1 MIESFS
7 PVDLTAAP
15 QVEVFQNAGQTT
27 AAKIGWK
34 IGLVLL
40 ALVIIYFLVIYFK
53 ELHNAPY
60 LMDEKS
66 ES

>member
-7 PVDLTAAP
+7 PVDLSAVP
-15 QVEVFQNAGQTT
+15 LVEVFQNAGQTT

-53 ELHNAPY
+53 ELYNAPY
-60 LMDEKS
+60 SMDEKS